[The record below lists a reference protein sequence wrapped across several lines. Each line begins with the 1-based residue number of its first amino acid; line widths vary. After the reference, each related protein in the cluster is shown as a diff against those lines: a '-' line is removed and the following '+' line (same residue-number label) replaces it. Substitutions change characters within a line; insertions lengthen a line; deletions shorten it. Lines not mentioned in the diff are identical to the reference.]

1 MKNAMRGF
9 GFLVMILALLFTAV
23 SLFAGG
29 SAQSSSGG
37 TGQPFV
43 VKVWGGVPA
52 ENGPQAA
59 VDAFNAEF
67 KDRGI
72 QAEYTRFVN
81 DTNGNLQL
89 ETNLLS
95 GDSVDIYMNY
105 SLPTLTKRVN
115 SGMALEQGPLI
126 TRDKFDI
133 DSFGKENVNQYIIDG
148 KIYGFPTTNNGA
160 AYCVMINKD
169 MFDAAGIPIPAK
181 WTYSE
186 FREIAKK
193 LTKGEGPNKTYGVF
207 FNTGQF
213 IDAPLFHGLSLEPD
227 WQYGPDAKSY
237 RINQEPALKEAIQFA
252 VNVMNVDK
260 SAPSH
265 VDTVTQKLTQEGMFL
280 SGRAAMT
287 FGAWIVRNVK
297 DTKNFPHDFVTAF
310 APYPVS
316 DTYPAIHNPGGVGD
330 VMAINPKSKNI
341 DACWEYIKWYSTKGI
356 VHMAAGGRLGLYQG
370 LDQKALTD
378 GFLTG
383 AEKVLD
389 PVSTQSAFIAPRPNV
404 AYSKITYKS
413 PELTQIFQETLEA
426 IYNGQA
432 TINAALAEGEAR
444 GNKILAE

>member
-1 MKNAMRGF
+1 MKKCINGK
-9 GFLVMILALLFTAV
+9 IPALLAAVFLFSTV

-29 SAQSSSGG
+29 RPQGSPAESA
-37 TGQPFV
+37 PFV

-67 KDRGI
+67 KDKGI

-95 GDSVDIYMNY
+95 GDSVDVYMNY
-105 SLPTLTKRVN
+105 SFSNLTKRKE
-115 SGMALEQGPLI
+115 SGLALELDPLI
-126 TRDKFDI
+126 AKDKFDI
-133 DSFGKENVNQYIIDG
+133 AGFGEGVKQNLVGG
-148 KIYGFPTTNNGA
+148 KNYGFPTTNNGA
-160 AYCVMINKD
+160 AYCVMINKN
-169 MFDAAGIPIPAK
+169 MFDAAGIPIPTK
-181 WTYSE
+181 WTYSQ

-193 LTKGEGPNKTYGVF
+193 LTKGEGANKIYGAF

-213 IDAPLFHGLSLEPD
+213 IDAPLFHDLVLGPD
-227 WQYGPDAKSY
+227 WRYGPNAKSSRY
-237 RINQEPALKEAIQFA
+237 NQEPAVKEAIQFA
-252 VNVMNVDK
+252 VDIMNTDK

-316 DTYPAIHNPGGVGD
+316 DRYEAKYNSGNFGD
-330 VMAINPKSKNI
+330 IMSINPKSKNI
-341 DACWEYIKWYSTKGI
+341 AAAWEYIKWYSTKGI
-356 VHMAAGGRLGLYQG
+356 VAMAGGGRLGLYKS
-370 LDQKALTD
+370 LDQNALTAS
-378 GFLTG
+378 FLTG
-383 AEKVLD
+383 GEKVLD
-389 PVSTQSAFIAPRPNV
+389 APSLQSAYIAPRPNV
-404 AYSKITYKS
+404 AFPTIVTKA
-413 PELTQIFQETLEA
+413 PELNQIWQETLEA
-426 IYNGQA
+426 IYNGK
-432 TINAALAEGEAR
+432 TGVNAALADCETRA
-444 GNKILAE
+444 NKILAE